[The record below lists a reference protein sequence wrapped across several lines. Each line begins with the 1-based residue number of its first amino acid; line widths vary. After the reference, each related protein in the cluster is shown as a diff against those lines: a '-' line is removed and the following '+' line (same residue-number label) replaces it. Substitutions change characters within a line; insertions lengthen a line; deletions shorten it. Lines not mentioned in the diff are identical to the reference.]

1 MIPMLLYTIG
11 LHYLLYRQHRRQQRH
26 EALTLGVI
34 KVLQLLGQ
42 QLSRD
47 PREPI
52 DPMEPIDPTE
62 PYN

>member
-1 MIPMLLYTIG
+1 MIIMLLYVAG
-11 LHYLLYRQHRRQQRH
+11 LHYLLYRQHLRQQRH

-42 QLSRD
+42 QLRARD

-52 DPMEPIDPTE
+52 ESIDPMEP
-62 PYN
+62 YN